1 MTELAALNIKITG
14 DSTDLKAAIAAAN
27 GDLAKLVAGA
37 EAAGLKVSKIPFKP
51 VGDGAGKFANSI
63 RGVTQQL
70 SQVGQQTMAT
80 GNFLQALAIQL
91 PDIGLAFGAVG
102 TAVGLVAGVA
112 LPMVINAMT
121 STGAEVVKFSDTLD
135 GLTSIT
141 DQLKA
146 SQDILAMS
154 LPDLYE
160 KYGIYAGAVRDAAA
174 ALNELNIAEAQNA
187 LAKAVTDSAAALGQ
201 YAGAAATAFSSGTTM
216 TQGLINIRDQFG
228 LIGGEAQRLQGA
240 FSQLQSAVGFDE
252 QAVAARNLTAI
263 MKELGV
269 PVSLLPSD
277 LRAALIQANQLTI
290 AGSELKKEMQDAGA
304 ATSMLSRLA
313 PQGGW
318 LSGAISDAAA
328 LASTLWDAAAAQAAT
343 GKSGNMTYGNANFTK
358 GRTGFTLP
366 GSELIPPDAPGTQ
379 GGRGGG
385 GSAAA
390 NQLQTELQTLQESL
404 MTQEQLQM
412 ESYTRQQETLKAA
425 LDQRLLS
432 QQEYAALM
440 EQVEKTHQLSMT
452 KETNAGVQATLGH
465 LGQLFSGSKKIGAA
479 IALANSWLAFTE
491 VLKDPAYTGRP
502 FARFAAAGAALSSG
516 LNAVRNIKSAS
527 PGGSAGGG
535 GGAGAA
541 GAGGGAA
548 PQQNVQTLNFTL
560 TNDSFGIGQ
569 NLIRQIAAQLN
580 ESQRNGS
587 TLIRATV
594 S

>member
-91 PDIGLAFGAVG
+91 PDIGLAFGTIG
-102 TAVGLVAGVA
+102 TAAGLLAGIA
-112 LPMVINAMT
+112 LPMLAAAFT
-121 STGAEVVKFSDTLD
+121 STAEDADKLS
-135 GLTSIT
+135 
-141 DQLKA
+141 
-146 SQDILAMS
+146 
-154 LPDLYE
+154 
-160 KYGIYAGAVRDAAA
+160 AAA
-174 ALNELNIAEAQNA
+174 EYQKGVLDNLTQATYALRLERQALQSGAILTEEQEALNEIVRLGYERVGLEQDLANEIAKANEAQGVINQSAVDAIRLKLEENA
-187 LAKAVTDSAAALGQ
+187 ATKAQLQSLLENARLERAKIEAINLAKAAQDKVLIVMRQLANSNISGPWETVLG
-201 YAGAAATAFSSGTTM
+201 S
-216 TQGLINIRDQFG
+216 
-228 LIGGEAQRLQGA
+228 
-240 FSQLQSAVGFDE
+240 
-252 QAVAARNLTAI
+252 
-263 MKELGV
+263 
-269 PVSLLPSD
+269 
-277 LRAALIQANQLTI
+277 IQAAI
-290 AGSELKKEMQDAGA
+290 EKAGEYARTAGF
-304 ATSMLSRLA
+304 
-313 PQGGW
+313 G
-318 LSGAISDAAA
+318 
-328 LASTLWDAAAAQAAT
+328 
-343 GKSGNMTYGNANFTK
+343 MTTGNANFTK

-366 GSELIPPDAPGTQ
+366 GAELLPPEPPAAPGTV
-379 GGRGGG
+379 GGGG

-412 ESYTRQQETLKAA
+412 ESYTRQQETLRAA
-425 LDQRLLS
+425 LDQRMIT
-432 QQEYAALM
+432 QQEYQTLM
-440 EQVEKTHQLSMT
+440 EAASAQHFKAMADGSANGATQILGALGTLFEGNKKVG
-452 KETNAGVQATLGH
+452 AG
-465 LGQLFSGSKKIGAA
+465 
-479 IALANSWLAFTE
+479 IALINTMM
-491 VLKDPAYTGRP
+491 
-502 FARFAAAGAALSSG
+502 GASVELQKGTFGIASAIRVIAQG
-516 LNAVRNIKSAS
+516 MGFVRAIKSAS
-527 PGGSAGGG
+527 ST
-535 GGAGAA
+535 GASSVGTGATA
-541 GAGGGAA
+541 AAAAA

>member
-1 MTELAALNIKITG
+1 MTELAALNVRITG
-14 DSTDLKAAIAAAN
+14 DSGDLTAAVNSAKTQLGGLNTSIAQTQAKAAGMGGALGGLAARMQGA
-27 GDLAKLVAGA
+27 GGKISGISMQLQDMAVQASMGTSAMVILGQQGSQVASAFG
-37 EAAGLKVSKIPFKP
+37 P
-51 VGDGAGKFANSI
+51 VGA
-63 RGVTQQL
+63 
-70 SQVGQQTMAT
+70 
-80 GNFLQALAIQL
+80 
-91 PDIGLAFGAVG
+91 AFGAVLAVAPLLAVAFMDNAENAKQFTSAMDELTAATEAFRISAQAIRLGVDEREVLIIEELARAVAKVTAEEQRLAANRG
-102 TAVGLVAGVA
+102 TQAAV
-112 LPMVINAMT
+112 
-121 STGAEVVKFSDTLD
+121 
-135 GLTSIT
+135 
-141 DQLKA
+141 
-146 SQDILAMS
+146 
-154 LPDLYE
+154 
-160 KYGIYAGAVRDAAA
+160 DAAK
-174 ALNELNIAEAQNA
+174 AE
-187 LAKAVTDSAAALGQ
+187 
-201 YAGAAATAFSSGTTM
+201 
-216 TQGLINIRDQFG
+216 
-228 LIGGEAQRLQGA
+228 
-240 FSQLQSAVGFDE
+240 
-252 QAVAARNLTAI
+252 
-263 MKELGV
+263 
-269 PVSLLPSD
+269 
-277 LRAALIQANQLTI
+277 AALIQARLDNYRKMRDQ
-290 AGSELKKEMQDAGA
+290 ELALKTAKDLSKQASDQMLAVMRQIA
-304 ATSMLSRLA
+304 ATNISSPWQAVL
-313 PQGGW
+313 
-318 LSGAISDAAA
+318 GAI
-328 LASTLWDAAAAQAAT
+328 QAAINKA
-343 GKSGNMTYGNANFTK
+343 GEFAKASMQY
-358 GRTGFTLP
+358 
-366 GSELIPPDAPGTQ
+366 S
-379 GGRGGG
+379 GRGGDPRLFGALAGQTGTFNVENFPVPGAVAG
-385 GSAAA
+385 GGAAA
-390 NQLQTELQTLQESL
+390 NQLQSELEALQESL

-440 EQVEKTHQLSMT
+440 EQVEKTHQLSMG

-535 GGAGAA
+535 GAGVA

>member
-91 PDIGLAFGAVG
+91 PDIGLAFGTIG
-102 TAVGLVAGVA
+102 TAAGLLAGIA
-112 LPMVINAMT
+112 LPMLAAAFT
-121 STGAEVVKFSDTLD
+121 STAEDADKLS
-135 GLTSIT
+135 
-141 DQLKA
+141 
-146 SQDILAMS
+146 
-154 LPDLYE
+154 
-160 KYGIYAGAVRDAAA
+160 AAA
-174 ALNELNIAEAQNA
+174 EYQKGVLDNLTQATYALRLERQALQSGAILTEEQEALNEIVRLGYERVGLEQDLQAEMAKANDAMGVINQSAVDAIRLKLEENAATKAQLQSLLENA
-187 LAKAVTDSAAALGQ
+187 RLERAKIEAINLAKAAQDKVLIVMRQLANSNISGPWETVLGSIQAAIEKAGE
-201 YAGAAATAFSSGTTM
+201 YA
-216 TQGLINIRDQFG
+216 
-228 LIGGEAQRLQGA
+228 
-240 FSQLQSAVGFDE
+240 
-252 QAVAARNLTAI
+252 
-263 MKELGV
+263 
-269 PVSLLPSD
+269 
-277 LRAALIQANQLTI
+277 RAA
-290 AGSELKKEMQDAGA
+290 GFG
-304 ATSMLSRLA
+304 
-313 PQGGW
+313 
-318 LSGAISDAAA
+318 
-328 LASTLWDAAAAQAAT
+328 
-343 GKSGNMTYGNANFTK
+343 MTTGNANFAK
-358 GRTGFTLP
+358 GKMGFTLP
-366 GSELIPPDAPGTQ
+366 GAELIPPEPPAAPGAS
-379 GGRGGG
+379 GGG
-385 GSAAA
+385 GAAV
-390 NQLQTELQTLQESL
+390 NPIQSELEALQESL

-440 EQVEKTHQLSMT
+440 EQVEKTHQLSMG

-465 LGQLFSGSKKIGAA
+465 LGQLFQGSKKIGAA

-535 GGAGAA
+535 SGATAA
-541 GAGGGAA
+541 AGGGAA

-569 NLIRQIAAQLN
+569 NLVRQIAAQLN
-580 ESQRNGS
+580 EATRNGN